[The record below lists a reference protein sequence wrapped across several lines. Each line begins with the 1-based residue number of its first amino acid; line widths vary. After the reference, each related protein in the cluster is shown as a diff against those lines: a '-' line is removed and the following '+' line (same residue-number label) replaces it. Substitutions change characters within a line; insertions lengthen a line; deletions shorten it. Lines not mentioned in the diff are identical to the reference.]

1 MNTTH
6 PDALPREKRELNE
19 LCWAVFC
26 RSTSGRYAIVNRR
39 GETVIDSVDR
49 KQAYAIVREHNRLI
63 QHTLDRTA
71 NVERYNRELNA
82 LEIAPNGDDY
92 NTLLDLLDGAD
103 FNPPVA
109 TGR

>member
-6 PDALPREKRELNE
+6 PDAKPKHERERDELHWYYHE
-19 LCWAVFC
+19 
-26 RSTSGRYAIVNRR
+26 STGGYALIVN
-39 GETVIDSVDR
+39 GNDELVGHTAMKKQTV
-49 KQAYAIVREHNRLI
+49 KEIVREHNRLMS
-63 QHTLDRTA
+63 QTLDRAA

-92 NTLLDLLDGAD
+92 NTLLDLLYGAD
-103 FNPPVA
+103 FHPPVA